1 MIGKV
6 EAFLDKGID
15 IDRSMLARAFARV
28 QQHISDNRVRP
39 LAMLN
44 DLLEVAAQG
53 VCQLGYSS

>member
-1 MIGKV
+1 
-6 EAFLDKGID
+6 
-15 IDRSMLARAFARV
+15 MLARAFARV